1 MNRLG
6 NELIATKIHFI
17 MTEIKMKRV
26 YEPYDSKDGIRV
38 LADALW
44 PRGIKKETLNYDFW
58 EKDIAPS
65 KALRQWFHHDKNKNW
80 DAFTLQYNQ
89 ELEKSAAIK
98 EFAERMEQYKTV
110 TLIYAAKD
118 PEHNHVLILK
128 SFIEKLLN
136 IEHGKNTNN

>member
-1 MNRLG
+1 
-6 NELIATKIHFI
+6 

-38 LADALW
+38 LVDALW
-44 PRGIKKETLNYDFW
+44 PRGIKKEKLNYDFW

-80 DAFTLQYNQ
+80 DAFALQYNQ
-89 ELEKSAAIK
+89 ELENSAALK
-98 EFAERMEQYKTV
+98 DFTKRMAAYKTV

-118 PEHNHVLILK
+118 PEHNHVLLLK
-128 SFIEKLLN
+128 VFIEKLLKAERGMQSGN
-136 IEHGKNTNN
+136 